1 MIDDSMAAI
10 SIIYLQSEPFKEIP
24 AWIQTFSLVAIS
36 IACSYEYASTVIF
49 FFLTFL
55 CDLILRDLQFT

>member
-36 IACSYEYASTVIF
+36 IACSYASTVII